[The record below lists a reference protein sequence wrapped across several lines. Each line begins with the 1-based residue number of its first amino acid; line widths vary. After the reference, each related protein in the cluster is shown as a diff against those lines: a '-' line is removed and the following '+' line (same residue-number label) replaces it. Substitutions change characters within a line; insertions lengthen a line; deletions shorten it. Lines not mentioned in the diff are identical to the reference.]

1 MLDDH
6 ASAEA
11 TERFVSLEIMHNDL
25 EVAHN
30 DLEIAENRIKELEAK
45 VKELEGQLYSK
56 WCPSCIKWGMIFH
69 ILI

>member
-25 EVAHN
+25 EVA
-30 DLEIAENRIKELEAK
+30 ENRIKELEAK

-56 WCPSCIKWGMIFH
+56 
-69 ILI
+69 